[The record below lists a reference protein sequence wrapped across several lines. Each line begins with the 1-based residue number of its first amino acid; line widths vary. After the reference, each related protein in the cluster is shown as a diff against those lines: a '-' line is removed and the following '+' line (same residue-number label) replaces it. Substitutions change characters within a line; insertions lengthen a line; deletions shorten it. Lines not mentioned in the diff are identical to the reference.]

1 MISEKTGK
9 RELAWLFAGI
19 MCYAIF
25 TDKVEMVDIIV
36 WPFVTYI
43 AAASGLH
50 IYGRMQRDR
59 STEVSYRR
67 RPQRSGQRA
76 GREDEYTDDRTD
88 EEFRSYR
95 KRETEGES

>member
-1 MISEKTGK
+1 MLEKTGK

-19 MCYAIF
+19 LCYEIF
-25 TDKVEMVDIIV
+25 IQNTDMVEIIV

-50 IYGRMQRDR
+50 IYGRMQRDQG
-59 STEVSYRR
+59 SVVPDRR

-76 GREDEYTDDRTD
+76 GREDEYPDSRTN

-95 KRETEGES
+95 KRETEGKG